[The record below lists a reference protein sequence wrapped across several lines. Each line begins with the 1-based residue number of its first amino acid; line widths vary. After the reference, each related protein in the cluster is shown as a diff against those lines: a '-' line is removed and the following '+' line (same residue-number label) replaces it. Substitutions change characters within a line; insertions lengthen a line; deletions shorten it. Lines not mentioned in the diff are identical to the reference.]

1 MTKRM
6 TRAEKYAAKLAA
18 LEAKSKDE
26 LTPEEE
32 LKLAKLREK
41 RKADSIAEADADPP
55 AKRHATAGIC
65 TDEGAWGDNGEWVYP
80 ADKQISCS
88 LCKSDFTFTGA
99 EQAWYAQKKLYA
111 PARCAACIS
120 AKKESKEAKKA
131 SGKSG
136 AGRCFNC
143 GESGHV
149 SSKCPKPVAEAPA
162 ANGGRKACYV
172 CGSDQHLSRNCPDA
186 HGKKKA
192 ASGCFTCGSTAHMS
206 RECPQRPPPICFN
219 WCAATRVTQ
228 SDCSLACL
236 PILNTLSPPYH
247 IGSRFSSGFA
257 FFAVVRRVTHP
268 RRVTSQRE
276 VQAESASPSQ
286 RDSVTT
292 RSASSSTLS
301 VTWTEART
309 DSPHGPTS
317 LSN

>member
-1 MTKRM
+1 MRTHFNMTKRM

-236 PILNTLSPPYH
+236 PILHTLSPPS
-247 IGSRFSSGFA
+247 ISVLASPRALRSLQWFGGSRIQG
-257 FFAVVRRVTHP
+257 V
-268 RRVTSQRE
+268 
-276 VQAESASPSQ
+276 
-286 RDSVTT
+286 
-292 RSASSSTLS
+292 
-301 VTWTEART
+301 
-309 DSPHGPTS
+309 
-317 LSN
+317 